1 MRFLLALLALLAGI
15 GSIDATAAP
24 RDWNSVVTRTASGSY
39 VIGNPR
45 AKVRLVEY
53 LSYTCPHCAEFLA
66 ESAPVLRGQMVRSG
80 STSIELRT
88 ATRDPL
94 DLAAALLARCA
105 GPAGLVGATDA
116 MFAQQDVWESRGM
129 RFQSVN
135 GSRLNMYPQPARLR
149 ALADGAGLTDLMRGR
164 GMTDATIDACF
175 ANDAELL
182 AIAATSDRSWA
193 AIHAMPALPGQP
205 NGTPSFEVNGKPY
218 AHIGWAGLEKVL
230 RAAGAQ

>member
-1 MRFLLALLALLAGI
+1 MMRFLLALLALLAGI

-135 GSRLNMYPQPARLR
+135 GSRLNMYPQ
-149 ALADGAGLTDLMRGR
+149 
-164 GMTDATIDACF
+164 
-175 ANDAELL
+175 
-182 AIAATSDRSWA
+182 
-193 AIHAMPALPGQP
+193 Q
-205 NGTPSFEVNGKPY
+205 
-218 AHIGWAGLEKVL
+218 
-230 RAAGAQ
+230 